1 MSQLKEEFAI
11 LKKSRQYLRQR
22 ITKVVNA
29 ISSELPNISQ
39 YDRLQNIDKLQAFK
53 KELDDLNKSIFPLY
67 IKSQIPEES
76 VDSEI
81 LTEQDHDDKILQTI
95 TALKS
100 NPNLGQQTFQSP
112 ISDGTKNNLTLPKV
126 PLPQFSNSETD
137 DLQKFF
143 RSFEFI
149 ISKHNLTSYEK
160 FIYLRNQITG
170 SPRALIDSID
180 VQQQSYEIA
189 KDLLI
194 QAFDT
199 KITSKFNIV

>member
-1 MSQLKEEFAI
+1 MSQLKDEFAI

-194 QAFDT
+194 QAFDS